1 MVICSGFHKQ
11 ELNICC
17 TSTAIAPLRKW
28 NMNRTLI
35 LFAIVAVVSGCQQRQ
50 TMFPQGTWHDLSYDF
65 SEETIYWPTADTFKR
80 EKVFYGLTE
89 LGYFYSAN
97 NFSAAEHGGTHL
109 DSPIH
114 FSSGR
119 ITADKIPLERLI
131 GPGVIVDVSK
141 PALADRDYLIS
152 RQDIESWEAK
162 HGRIGKG
169 MIVLLKTGYGKFYP
183 DRMKYMGTDELGP
196 LAVKKLHFP
205 GLHPDAASFLA
216 KTRQIKAVGIDTPSI
231 DRGQSAEFKTHQI
244 LAGEDIPIFENVAH
258 LDGLPSAGIFVV
270 ALPMKIKDG
279 SGGPLRIAAFVP
291 R

>member
-1 MVICSGFHKQ
+1 
-11 ELNICC
+11 
-17 TSTAIAPLRKW
+17 
-28 NMNRTLI
+28 MNRTLI

-131 GPGVIVDVSK
+131 FK
-141 PALADRDYLIS
+141 P
-152 RQDIESWEAK
+152 IEEQ
-162 HGRIGKG
+162 
-169 MIVLLKTGYGKFYP
+169 
-183 DRMKYMGTDELGP
+183 ELGP
-196 LAVKKLHFP
+196 VNIDNLHIN
-205 GLHPDAASFLA
+205 GSNNRRRRYNR
-216 KTRQIKAVGIDTPSI
+216 RQ
-231 DRGQSAEFKTHQI
+231 
-244 LAGEDIPIFENVAH
+244 
-258 LDGLPSAGIFVV
+258 
-270 ALPMKIKDG
+270 
-279 SGGPLRIAAFVP
+279 
-291 R
+291 